1 MERPQTGFARR
12 RKLLK
17 SSSQNINGM
26 SQRPVSPV
34 SNKPRFHQQQM
45 MFHSVKLVKV
55 SDTKLERPRTGI
67 PARKLDSNTGEFF
80 FDSRH
85 REKSKTPKMHASR
98 PKHR

>member
-17 SSSQNINGM
+17 SSSHLINGM
-26 SQRPVSPV
+26 SERPVSP
-34 SNKPRFHQQQM
+34 SSTKPRFHQQQM

-55 SDTKLERPRTGI
+55 SETKIERPKTGV
-67 PARKLDSNTGEFF
+67 PVRKLDSKTGEFF
-80 FDSRH
+80 FETH
-85 REKSKTPKMHASR
+85 NKEKSRTPQMHASR